1 MLDDWERAAFVTDD
15 CLEEFCHAL
24 PTVSRPGYVERVR
37 VAKQYQSFN
46 DRLPV
51 IDRRVLV
58 VYVRNE

>member
-1 MLDDWERAAFVTDD
+1 VTDD